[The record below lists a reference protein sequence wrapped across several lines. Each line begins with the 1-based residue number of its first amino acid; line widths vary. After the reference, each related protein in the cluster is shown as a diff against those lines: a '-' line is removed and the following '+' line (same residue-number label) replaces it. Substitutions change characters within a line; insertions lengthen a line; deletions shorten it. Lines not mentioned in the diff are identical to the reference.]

1 MKKLVL
7 LFLAAAPLVAY
18 NQCTVTN
25 ATDCHC
31 LDGSD
36 ECDLLPDI
44 TLSHDQFEEPGNV
57 IINPGLIQL
66 GIGTP
71 NIGHGPLRVISTD
84 YYVCGLDT
92 IYDPTGLETCP
103 DGTIPRQIINQRIYH
118 KNGSEMTYWEKAA
131 GSMTYHPDHGH
142 FHTDNWGVY
151 TLRKPID
158 GVEDPTE
165 WPILGYGTKM
175 GFCLMDLANC
185 ASPGN
190 YGYCREDDETV
201 ITNDIE
207 NYGLGGGN
215 YSCAISNQGISVGY
229 LDIYDWYLDGMEIVL
244 PEGVCNGEYYIV
256 VTVDPNLNYIEESDD
271 NNVMAM
277 PFTLTGQPEEI
288 DELNLAYTGG
298 NELSPGVLT
307 ICASETVELNVP
319 PIGIGYTWSNGATT
333 NTITISEPG
342 TYYCF
347 VERECGDI
355 YTDTIVVEM
364 VESTLATISPAA
376 PVCVGSA
383 TEINATGD
391 GIINW
396 YSAAVGGTFL
406 GTGATLLTAPLF
418 ENTMFYA
425 ENVTEIVNE
434 VNAYVGQ
441 VNHEGSDYST
451 GSPYNGFEV
460 FNAIED
466 LTLES
471 VKVYTDFPGER
482 TIEVRDEAGVVIASS
497 LVNIP
502 SGTTVIDLGF
512 DIPAGSNYKLGTSDA
527 TNTATFGD
535 ISPKLKRSTAGT
547 NYPYNVDGLISIT
560 NSSFDESR
568 WYYFYDWHVTGNS
581 VFACPSERTGVEVE
595 VKVCTGIGEVS
606 SLNAFNVYPNP
617 NQGMF
622 NVELNSSPVDA
633 VEVSVLNVT
642 GQEVYSKLLNNVNGT
657 VNIPVDLSD
666 NAAGVYVVKIT
677 SNGNAVSKNVVV
689 E

>member
-1 MKKLVL
+1 MFRQLVL
-7 LFLAAAPLVAY
+7 
-18 NQCTVTN
+18 
-25 ATDCHC
+25 
-31 LDGSD
+31 
-36 ECDLLPDI
+36 
-44 TLSHDQFEEPGNV
+44 V
-57 IINPGLIQL
+57 I
-66 GIGTP
+66 
-71 NIGHGPLRVISTD
+71 HG
-84 YYVCGLDT
+84 
-92 IYDPTGLETCP
+92 
-103 DGTIPRQIINQRIYH
+103 Q
-118 KNGSEMTYWEKAA
+118 
-131 GSMTYHPDHGH
+131 
-142 FHTDNWGVY
+142 
-151 TLRKPID
+151 
-158 GVEDPTE
+158 
-165 WPILGYGTKM
+165 
-175 GFCLMDLANC
+175 
-185 ASPGN
+185 
-190 YGYCREDDETV
+190 
-201 ITNDIE
+201 
-207 NYGLGGGN
+207 
-215 YSCAISNQGISVGY
+215 
-229 LDIYDWYLDGMEIVL
+229 
-244 PEGVCNGEYYIV
+244 
-256 VTVDPNLNYIEESDD
+256 
-271 NNVMAM
+271 
-277 PFTLTGQPEEI
+277 
-288 DELNLAYTGG
+288 
-298 NELSPGVLT
+298 
-307 ICASETVELNVP
+307 
-319 PIGIGYTWSNGATT
+319 NGATT